1 MVWGDY
7 NPPTPVEKEEAALP
21 PSVKSLGTLLLL
33 LLFAAPL
40 AFGQSSAARPNIV
53 LILMDDMG
61 YGDLQSYGAPDIRT
75 PGIDRLA
82 AEGVRFTDFYAN
94 APTCTPT
101 RAALISGRYQ
111 QRVGLERP
119 LSTQDKRDR
128 KRGLLPS
135 LHSLPALLKTKGY
148 ATALIGKW
156 HLGFVPERG
165 PNAHGFDF
173 FWGFLS
179 GGIDF
184 YTHSRRDGTPDLFH
198 NTKAVRHE
206 GYLTDEIS
214 KRAVEF
220 LEAHRDGPFFLDV
233 SYNAPH
239 WPFQPPDLPEGQRK
253 RWPWESDGTRDDY
266 RRMLERADLGIGQI
280 LAALDRLGLAGN
292 TLVVF
297 TGDNGGEWLSR
308 NAPLF
313 HRKYSVWEGG
323 IRVPALLRWPG
334 RLPAGRT
341 TGQVGITMD
350 LTATFVA
357 AAGVE
362 RPPAYRPEG
371 VDLVPLLEAG
381 KAETERL
388 LFWRATPPFVQKAV
402 RKGQWK
408 LLRDHDQDFLF
419 DLDNDVG
426 ERNDLAAREPARVKE
441 LLAALAQWEKD
452 VDAER
457 DAARR

>member
-1 MVWGDY
+1 M
-7 NPPTPVEKEEAALP
+7 PR
-21 PSVKSLGTLLLL
+21 SVRSLGARLLLVA
-33 LLFAAPL
+33 AAPL
-40 AFGQSSAARPNIV
+40 ALAAEPRPNIV

-61 YGDLQSYGAPDIRT
+61 YGDLSSYGATDIRT

-82 AEGVRFTDFYAN
+82 AEGLRFTDFYAN

-101 RAALISGRYQ
+101 RAALVSGRYQ
-111 QRVGLERP
+111 QRVGLEQP

-128 KRGLLPS
+128 KRGLLASP
-135 LHSLPALLKTKGY
+135 HSLPALLKTKGY
-148 ATALIGKW
+148 ATGLIGKW
-156 HLGFVPERG
+156 HLGFRPERG
-165 PNAHGFDF
+165 PNAHGFDS

-184 YTHSRRDGTPDLFH
+184 YSHSRRDGTPDLFH
-198 NTKAVRHE
+198 NTKPVRHD
-206 GYLTDEIS
+206 GYLTDAITQ
-214 KRAVEF
+214 RAVEF
-220 LEAHRDGPFFLDV
+220 IEAHREGPFFLDV

-239 WPFQPPDLPEGQRK
+239 WPFQPPDLPADERK

-266 RRMLERADLGIGQI
+266 RRMLERADLGIGRI

-297 TGDNGGEWLSR
+297 TSDNGGEWLSR

-323 IRVPALLRWPG
+323 IRVPALMRWPG
-334 RLPAGRT
+334 RLPADRT
-341 TGQVGITMD
+341 TAQVGITMD
-350 LTATFVA
+350 LTATFLA

-371 VDLVPLLEAG
+371 MDLVPLVEDG
-381 KAETERL
+381 KQETERM

-402 RKGQWK
+402 RKGKWK
-408 LLRDHDQDFLF
+408 LLRDQNHELLF
-419 DLDNDVG
+419 DLHRDVG
-426 ERNDLAAREPARVKE
+426 ERDDLAMREPAVLRE
-441 LLAALAQWEKD
+441 LKTALAKWEKD

>member
-1 MVWGDY
+1 M
-7 NPPTPVEKEEAALP
+7 PRSTC
-21 PSVKSLGTLLLL
+21 SLGPLLLL
-33 LLFAAPL
+33 LAAAPL
-40 AFGQSSAARPNIV
+40 ARASPARPNIV

-61 YGDLQSYGAPDIRT
+61 YGDLSSYGAPDIRT

-111 QRVGLERP
+111 QRAGLERP
-119 LSTQDKRDR
+119 LSTLEPADR
-128 KRGLLPS
+128 ERGLLPS
-135 LHSLPALLKTKGY
+135 HSLPALLKTRGY
-148 ATALIGKW
+148 ATGLLGKW
-156 HLGFVPERG
+156 HLGFRPERG

-184 YTHSRRDGTPDLFH
+184 YTHSWRDGTPDLFH
-198 NTKAVRHE
+198 NTTPVRHD

-214 KRAVEF
+214 RRAVEF

-239 WPFQPPDLPEGQRK
+239 WPFQPPDLPEGKRK

-280 LAALDRLGLAGN
+280 LAALDRLGLAAN

-313 HRKYSVWEGG
+313 HRKYTVWEGG
-323 IRVPALLRWPG
+323 IRVPALVRWPG
-334 RLPAGRT
+334 RLPAAKT

-350 LTATFVA
+350 LTATFLA
-357 AAGVE
+357 AAGLE
-362 RPPAYRPEG
+362 RPPDYRPEG
-371 VDLVPLLEAG
+371 IDLVPLLEDGAP
-381 KAETERL
+381 ETERT

-402 RKGQWK
+402 RRGSWK
-408 LLRDHDQDFLF
+408 LLRDQDQEFLF
-419 DLDNDVG
+419 DLGRDVG
-426 ERNDLAAREPARVKE
+426 ERDDLAAREPARAKE
-441 LLAALAQWEKD
+441 LVAALAQWEKD

-457 DAARR
+457 DAAKRPSAR